1 MKRKLYSR
9 ISLLLFIA
17 FCCQSCVEVHNTYS
31 KIAPGTWRAV
41 LHFFPSTITP
51 NVKGQRLPEKLN
63 LKMEEFTEGDL
74 PFTLDI
80 NYKTENEVEVIFHNA
95 QEDIKIGP
103 EDIFIG
109 RDKKTGLDTIRINF
123 VVYNTYIKAI
133 YRERVMEGEWVN
145 LSKKSSIAFEAHQGQ
160 NYRFTQL
167 AKPPIADLTG
177 NFETTFND
185 SDSTSY
191 KAVGE
196 FKQIG
201 NAITGTFRTQTGD
214 YRYLQG
220 EVQADKLYLSC
231 FDGSH
236 AFLFEGKILA
246 DKSFSGIFRAG
257 RSNPEIFTAKYNPNA
272 TLANSDALTKAIAPA
287 SAINFS
293 FTDANGKIVSLNQ
306 LGNKVKI
313 IQIMGTWCPNC
324 RDETNFLKEYVA
336 NNPNKDVA
344 VVALAFERNPE
355 VAIQQIKVYQEKMQV
370 PYQILL
376 AGTSTNKDSTSKK
389 LPFLDKVIAYPTL
402 IHVDRKNKIR
412 NIHTGFDGPATS
424 KYADYK
430 KEFSAL
436 TEKLLNEKQ

>member
-1 MKRKLYSR
+1 MKHSFYKIFSA
-9 ISLLLFIA
+9 LLFIA
-17 FCCQSCVEVHNTYS
+17 SSFQSCVEVHNTYS

-41 LHFFPSTITP
+41 LHFFPTTITP

-80 NYKTENEVEVIFHNA
+80 NYKTENDVEVVFHNA
-95 QEDIKIGP
+95 EEDIRIGP

-109 RDKKTGLDTIRINF
+109 RDKRTGLDTIRINF
-123 VVYNTYIKAI
+123 TVYNTYIKAI
-133 YRERVMEGEWVN
+133 YRERVMEGEWV
-145 LSKKSSIAFEAHQGQ
+145 SPAKKSSIPFEAHQGQ

-185 SDSTSY
+185 TDSTSY

-196 FKQIG
+196 FKQNG
-201 NAITGTFRTQTGD
+201 NALTGTFRTETGD

-220 EVQADKLYLSC
+220 EVQADKIYLSC

-236 AFLFEGKILA
+236 AFLFEGKALA

-257 RSNPEIFTAKYNPNA
+257 KSNPEIFTAKFNPNA
-272 TLANSDALTKAIAPA
+272 TLANSDALTKAIAP
-287 SAINFS
+287 SSPINFS
-293 FTDANGKIVSLNQ
+293 FTDANGKMVSLDQ
-306 LGNKVKI
+306 LGDKVKI

-324 RDETNFLKEYVA
+324 RDETNFLKDYLA

-355 VAIQQIKVYQEKMQV
+355 VAMQQIKVYKEKMQL
-370 PYQILL
+370 PYQLLL

-389 LPFLDKVIAYPTL
+389 LPFLDKVMAYPTL
-402 IHVDRKNKIR
+402 IHLDRKNRIR

-430 KEFSAL
+430 KEFSEL
-436 TEKLLNEKQ
+436 TEKLLSEK